1 MPIPLFNSIAS
12 WLLKKRYHQI
22 ELFLKYP
29 AEVQQEVLQQ
39 LLEFADET
47 MLGQKYG
54 FEEIP
59 SYEAFA
65 SRVPLVTYE
74 EFEPLIERSR
84 RGEQNLFW
92 PTEIRWFAK
101 SILNHFANQRFVNWR
116 HLIVRLFKLLADC
129 FQNQIQLK
137 A

>member
-29 AEVQQEVLQQ
+29 REVQQEVLEQ

-47 MLGQKYG
+47 VLGQKYG
-54 FEEIP
+54 FEDIT
-59 SYEAFA
+59 SYETFA

-84 RGEQNLFW
+84 KGEQNLFW

-101 SILNHFANQRFVNWR
+101 SSGTVSYT
-116 HLIVRLFKLLADC
+116 HLTLPT
-129 FQNQIQLK
+129 IQL
-137 A
+137 